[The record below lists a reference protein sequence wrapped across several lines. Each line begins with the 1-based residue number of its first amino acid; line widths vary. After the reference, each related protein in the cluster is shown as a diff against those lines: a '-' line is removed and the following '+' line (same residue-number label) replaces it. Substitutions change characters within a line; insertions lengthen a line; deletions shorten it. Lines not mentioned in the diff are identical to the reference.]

1 MNISKNELE
10 VLVRKIAQEVV
21 NDSIKNLN
29 DYTDM
34 IHGTSTSDITKL
46 NAAVMDLSNDYY
58 SEDVSADETSEEG
71 AN

>member
-1 MNISKNELE
+1 MNINELE
-10 VLVRKIAQEVV
+10 VIVRKIAQEVV

-34 IHGTSTSDITKL
+34 IHGTSTDDITKL

-58 SEDVSADETSEEG
+58 NEDASADNASEKG

>member
-10 VLVRKIAQEVV
+10 VIVRKIAQEVV

-34 IHGTSTSDITKL
+34 IHGTSTDDITKL

-58 SEDVSADETSEEG
+58 NEDASADNVSEKG